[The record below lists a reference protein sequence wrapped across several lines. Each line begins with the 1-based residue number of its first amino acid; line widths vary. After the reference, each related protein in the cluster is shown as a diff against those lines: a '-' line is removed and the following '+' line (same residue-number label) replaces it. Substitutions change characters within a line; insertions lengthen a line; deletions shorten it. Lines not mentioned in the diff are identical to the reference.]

1 MLSAN
6 GKVVLITGG
15 SSGIGLETARCL
27 AQAGANVFE
36 MSRRDSEK
44 PGVTHISGDV
54 TCEPDCAAAVK
65 TVIEKKG
72 GIDILILCA
81 GFGISG
87 AVEFTKTEDARRQ
100 VDVNFFGAVNMVK
113 AALPYMRKARNGKII
128 IISSVAG
135 AIPIPFQTF
144 YSVTKAALNSY
155 AGALRNEVRPY
166 GISVC
171 AIMPGDISTGFTA
184 ARVKETE
191 GDREYGGRISRSVAR
206 MEKDEQNGMSAA
218 AAGRYIAKMS
228 LRSSLPPSMAIGL
241 QYKFFTMLVRLLP
254 SRLVSRLV
262 YGMYAS

>member
-1 MLSAN
+1 MLNAN

-27 AQAGANVFE
+27 TQAGAHVLE
-36 MSRRDSEK
+36 MSRRDSDRS
-44 PGVTHISGDV
+44 GITHIRGDV
-54 TCEPDCAAAVK
+54 TREPDCSAAVEA
-65 TVIEKKG
+65 VIKESG
-72 GIDILILCA
+72 GIDVLILCA

-87 AVEFTKTEDARRQ
+87 AVEFTRSEDARRQ
-100 VDVNFFGAVNMVK
+100 LDVNFFGAVNMVK
-113 AALPYMRKARNGKII
+113 AALPYMRQARKGRII

-184 ARVKETE
+184 ARVKEAR
-191 GDREYGGRISRSVAR
+191 GDAEYGGRISRSVAR

-228 LRSSLPPSMAIGL
+228 LRRSLPPSMAIGI

-262 YGMYAS
+262 YGMYAA